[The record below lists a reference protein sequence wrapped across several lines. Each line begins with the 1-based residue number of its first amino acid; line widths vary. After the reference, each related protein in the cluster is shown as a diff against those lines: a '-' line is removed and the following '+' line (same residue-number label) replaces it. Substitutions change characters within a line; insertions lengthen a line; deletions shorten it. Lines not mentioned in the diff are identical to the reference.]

1 MTESCSEK
9 AKGLKCYKNTAYKK
23 KTLLKY
29 FPKNFA
35 KYFRATIRYVTQVSS
50 FFCDIDNAI

>member
-1 MTESCSEK
+1 MTESCSKK

-23 KTLLKY
+23 KHSRY